1 MQHDFFRKVVPN
13 WVYFGQGEG
22 FKLTTELS
30 EKGQYSRNQAI
41 KNSLNKAIL
50 LISIKLME
58 LCFQDTTL
66 RLSSNQDL
74 TLYESDSNFWRA
86 ATKNTP
92 LCGGGE
98 EKIKTNTIIILSSS
112 TEKTSIWEAS
122 ILYLTVVFFS
132 IKLYLKTVH
141 ISFTKYACMTNFTL
155 YFLIIQLTWQIFSQQ
170 FQTRYQPTN
179 EQCFI

>member
-1 MQHDFFRKVVPN
+1 
-13 WVYFGQGEG
+13 VYFGQGEG

-74 TLYESDSNFWRA
+74 TLYESDSNF
-86 ATKNTP
+86 
-92 LCGGGE
+92 
-98 EKIKTNTIIILSSS
+98 
-112 TEKTSIWEAS
+112 
-122 ILYLTVVFFS
+122 
-132 IKLYLKTVH
+132 
-141 ISFTKYACMTNFTL
+141 
-155 YFLIIQLTWQIFSQQ
+155 
-170 FQTRYQPTN
+170 
-179 EQCFI
+179 